1 MNKTININLANMLFH
16 MDEDAYNKM
25 QRYLESVKRS
35 FANTPGSDEILA
47 DIEAR
52 IAELFHEKLDN
63 ERQVITQK
71 QVDEVIA
78 IMGQPEDYMVDE
90 DIFEDEPN
98 TGRTHSEQRKS
109 KKLYRDT
116 EQKYV
121 AGVSSGLAHYFNI
134 DPLWIRLIWV
144 LLTIGSSGGFIL
156 IYGLLWLLIP
166 EATTTSQKLD
176 MRGEDINISNIERK
190 VKEGFDDVA
199 QKIKSVDYE
208 DVGNKVKSGGKSFFD
223 TLGDIIMFFFKVFG
237 KFIGVLLIII
247 GASTIIGLFIGMI
260 TVGISDVVQIPGLNM
275 YNIVD
280 ASNMPIWLV
289 SILGFFAIGIPFFFL
304 LYLGLKILVNNLKSI
319 GSIAKFS
326 LLGLWLIS
334 IIMLIVF
341 GIKQASARA
350 FSESTVN
357 TENLYFQPLTDTLEI
372 NLESYDRKF
381 RNKRKVEMR
390 NGLTITR
397 NAAGEEVMV
406 MDEVSIYIEKSR
418 DSLTKIEIIKESDGP
433 SFDVAENY
441 AEAINYNYKV
451 ENNILYLQDFLTT
464 ARKHKM
470 MNQEVRV
477 NLYIPVGTVINY
489 VSDSGYR
496 CWRFHIEN
504 DRNLDACEMG
514 GFIWKMGPDGE
525 LKCQECP
532 EIIEEDDN
540 DDDNNGRNKIR
551 IDENGI
557 DIDIQEDGE
566 SIKMKI
572 GKDGVHIN
580 SNEDDTDG
588 QNRINI
594 DENGIDIDIDDNRS
608 EPDDTNYKT

>member
-98 TGRTHSEQRKS
+98 TGRTNSEPRKS

-134 DPLWIRLIWV
+134 DPLWVRLIWV

-166 EATTTSQKLD
+166 EAVTTSQKLD

-260 TVGISDVVQIPGLNM
+260 TVGISDMVQIPGLKM
-275 YNIVD
+275 YNLVD

-319 GSIAKFS
+319 GNIAKFS

-341 GIKQASARA
+341 GIKQAAARA
-350 FSESTVN
+350 YSDTAQV
-357 TENLYFQPLTDTLEI
+357 TEDLYFRDVKDTLEI
-372 NLESYDRKF
+372 RVVAYDTRF
-381 RNKRKVEMR
+381 RNKRKVELD
-390 NGLTITR
+390 GLTITR
-397 NAAGEEVMV
+397 NEAGEEVMV
-406 MDEVSIYIEKSR
+406 LDDVSFYIERSR
-418 DSLTKIEIIKESDGP
+418 DSIAKIEIVKESDGS
-433 SFDVAENY
+433 SFEKAEEL
-441 AEAINYNYKV
+441 AEKINYEYTIEGNTLLL
-451 ENNILYLQDFLTT
+451 EDFLTT
-464 ARKHKM
+464 SRENKI

-477 NLYIPVGTVINY
+477 NLFIPAGAVLKY
-489 VSDSGYR
+489 SKDSGFN
-496 CWRFHIEN
+496 CWRFHAKN
-504 DRNLDACEMG
+504 DRDLDGCEVKDEV
-514 GFIWKMGPDGE
+514 WKMGADGE
-525 LKCQECP
+525 LKCQDCP

-580 SNEDDTDG
+580 SNEEDTDG

-608 EPDDTNYKT
+608 EPNDTNYKT

>member
-98 TGRTHSEQRKS
+98 TGRTNSEQRKS

-134 DPLWIRLIWV
+134 DPLWVRLIWV

-166 EATTTSQKLD
+166 EAVTTSQKLD

-260 TVGISDVVQIPGLNM
+260 TVGISDMVQIPGLKM
-275 YNIVD
+275 YNLVD

-319 GSIAKFS
+319 GNIAKFS
-326 LLGLWLIS
+326 LLGLWLLS

-341 GIKQASARA
+341 GIKQAAARA
-350 FSESTVN
+350 YSDTAQV
-357 TENLYFQPLTDTLEI
+357 TEDLYFRDVKDTLEI
-372 NLESYDRKF
+372 RVVAYDTRF
-381 RNKRKVEMR
+381 RNKRKVELD
-390 NGLTITR
+390 GLTITR
-397 NAAGEEVMV
+397 NEAGEEVMV
-406 MDEVSIYIEKSR
+406 LDDVSFYIERSR
-418 DSLTKIEIIKESDGP
+418 DSIAKIEIVKESDGS
-433 SFDVAENY
+433 SFEKAEEL
-441 AEAINYNYKV
+441 AEKINYEYKI
-451 ENNILYLQDFLTT
+451 EGNTLLLEDFLTT
-464 ARKHKM
+464 SRENKI
-470 MNQEVRV
+470 MNQEIRV
-477 NLYIPVGTVINY
+477 NLFIPAGAILKY
-489 VSDSGYR
+489 SKDSGFS
-496 CWRFHIEN
+496 CWRFHAKN
-504 DRNLDACEMG
+504 DRDLDGCEVKDEV
-514 GFIWKMGPDGE
+514 WKMGADGE
-525 LKCQECP
+525 LKCQDCP

-608 EPDDTNYKT
+608 EPNDTNYKT